1 MAYLESRVDL
11 SCPGRDRPLSKP
23 ELLAAIAGKVGVL
36 STLADTIDAEV
47 FDAAPE
53 LKVVANYAVGYNNI
67 DLVVARERGIVVTN
81 TPGVLT
87 DATADLT
94 WALILGACR
103 RLGEGERLM
112 REGRWTGWAPTQL
125 LGADVAGATLGI
137 VGMGRIGRAVARRAA
152 GFGMGV
158 LYTARHPEPEADP
171 AWRMLPLGTLLAESD
186 IVSLHVPL
194 TAETRHLI
202 GARELSSMKPTAY
215 LINTARGPVVDEA
228 ALAAALHARTIAG
241 AGLDVYE
248 QEPTVHP
255 ALLACENTLLLP
267 HLGSATT
274 ATRERM
280 GRIAA
285 DNLLAVLEGRTPPHP
300 VLD

>member
-11 SCPGRDRPLSKP
+11 SCPALGRPLSKP
-23 ELLAAIAGKVGVL
+23 ELIAAIAGKVGVL

-47 FDAAPE
+47 FNAAPA
-53 LKVVANYAVGYNNI
+53 LKVVANYAVGFNNI
-67 DLVVARERGIVVTN
+67 DLVAARERGIVVTN

-87 DATADLT
+87 ETTADLT
-94 WALILGACR
+94 WALILGICR
-103 RLGEGERLM
+103 RVGEGDRLV

-137 VGMGRIGRAVARRAA
+137 VGLGRIGRAVARRAV

-158 LYTARHPEPEADP
+158 LYTARRAAPEADP
-171 AWRMLPLGTLLAESD
+171 AWSMVPLATVLAESD

-194 TAETRHLI
+194 TADTRHLI
-202 GARELSSMKPTAY
+202 GARELSSMKRTAY
-215 LINTARGPVVDEA
+215 LINTARGPVIDEA
-228 ALAAALHARTIAG
+228 ALAAALRARTIAG

-248 QEPTVHP
+248 HEPVVHP
-255 ALLACENTLLLP
+255 DILACENALILP

-274 ATRERM
+274 TTRERM
-280 GRIAA
+280 GRMAA
-285 DNLLAVLEGRTPPHP
+285 DNLLAVVEGRTPPNP
-300 VLD
+300 VVS